1 MVQVYKDV
9 TKVQKN
15 AQKVAEIAD
24 VIRHAKIGTDVREA
38 MAQGFETIDDSE
50 VVNHL
55 IDDVDK
61 LTDEIIGYRVDVK
74 NLTDEIFGYRDDV
87 KNLTDTVQ
95 KSITDNQTGIESI
108 TKQNQEAIQQ
118 VLDDNQSTLN
128 TFNENWQDKINRIIL
143 GTDDPTLEKIIDEK
157 LNERGV

>member
-1 MVQVYKDV
+1 MLMAEVYKDV

-15 AQKVAEIAD
+15 AEKVAEIAD
-24 VIRHAKIGTDVREA
+24 IIRHAKIGTDVREA

-55 IDDVDK
+55 IDDVDR
-61 LTDEIIGYRVDVK
+61 LTDEIIGYRA
-74 NLTDEIFGYRDDV
+74 DV

-95 KSITDNQTGIESI
+95 NSITVSQTGIENI
-108 TKQNQEAIQQ
+108 AKQNQEAIQQ
-118 VLDDNQSTLN
+118 VLDDNQSKLDM
-128 TFNENWQDKINRIIL
+128 FNKNWQDKINRIIL

>member
-1 MVQVYKDV
+1 MAEVYKDV

-24 VIRHAKIGTDVREA
+24 IIRHAKIGTDVREA

-61 LTDEIIGYRVDVK
+61 LTDEIIGYRA
-74 NLTDEIFGYRDDV
+74 DV

-95 KSITDNQTGIESI
+95 KSITDSQTGIENI
-108 TKQNQEAIQQ
+108 AKQNQEAIQK

-128 TFNENWQDKINRIIL
+128 TFNENWQNKIDRIIL
-143 GTDDPTLEKIIDEK
+143 GTDNPTLEKIIDEK

>member
-1 MVQVYKDV
+1 MAEVYKDV

-15 AQKVAEIAD
+15 AKKVAEIAD
-24 VIRHAKIGTDVREA
+24 IIRHAKIGTDVREA

-61 LTDEIIGYRVDVK
+61 LTDEIIGYRADVK
-74 NLTDEIFGYRDDV
+74 NLT
-87 KNLTDTVQ
+87 NTVQ
-95 KSITDNQTGIESI
+95 KSITVSQTGIENI
-108 TKQNQEAIQQ
+108 AKQNQKAIQQ
-118 VLDDNQSTLN
+118 VLDDNQSKLDM
-128 TFNENWQDKINRIIL
+128 FNKNWQDKINRIIL
-143 GTDDPTLEKIIDEK
+143 GTDNPTLEKIIDEK

>member
-1 MVQVYKDV
+1 MAEVYKDV

-24 VIRHAKIGTDVREA
+24 IIRHAKIGTDVREA

-61 LTDEIIGYRVDVK
+61 LTDEIIGYRA
-74 NLTDEIFGYRDDV
+74 DV

-95 KSITDNQTGIESI
+95 KSITDNQTSIENI
-108 TKQNQEAIQQ
+108 AKQNQKAIQK

-128 TFNENWQDKINRIIL
+128 TFNENWQNKINRIIL
-143 GTDDPTLEKIIDEK
+143 GIDEPTLEKIIDEK

>member
-1 MVQVYKDV
+1 MLMAEVYKDV

-24 VIRHAKIGTDVREA
+24 IIRHAKIGTDVREA
-38 MAQGFETIDDSE
+38 MAQGFETIDNSE

-61 LTDEIIGYRVDVK
+61 LTDEIIGYRA
-74 NLTDEIFGYRDDV
+74 DV

-95 KSITDNQTGIESI
+95 KSITDSQTGIENI
-108 TKQNQEAIQQ
+108 AKQNQEAIQQ
-118 VLDDNQSTLN
+118 VLDDNQSKLDM
-128 TFNENWQDKINRIIL
+128 FNKNWQDKINRIIL
-143 GTDDPTLEKIIDEK
+143 GIDEPTLEKIIDEK

>member
-1 MVQVYKDV
+1 MAQVYKDV

-24 VIRHAKIGTDVREA
+24 IIRHAKIGTDVREA
-38 MAQGFETIDDSE
+38 MAQGFETIDNSE

-61 LTDEIIGYRVDVK
+61 LTDEIIGYRA
-74 NLTDEIFGYRDDV
+74 DV

-95 KSITDNQTGIESI
+95 NSITDSQTGIENI
-108 TKQNQEAIQQ
+108 AKQNQEAIQQ
-118 VLDDNQSTLN
+118 VLDDNQSKLDM
-128 TFNENWQDKINRIIL
+128 FNKNWQDKINRIIL
-143 GTDDPTLEKIIDEK
+143 GIDEPTLEKIIDEK

>member
-1 MVQVYKDV
+1 M
-9 TKVQKN
+9 QKN

-74 NLTDEIFGYRDDV
+74 NLTD
-87 KNLTDTVQ
+87 TVQ
-95 KSITDNQTGIESI
+95 KSITDNQAGIKSI
-108 TKQNQEAIQQ
+108 AKQNQEAIQQ

-143 GTDDPTLEKIIDEK
+143 GTDNPTLEKIIDEK

>member
-1 MVQVYKDV
+1 MAEVYKDV

-24 VIRHAKIGTDVREA
+24 IIRHAKIGTDVREA

-55 IDDVDK
+55 IDDVDR
-61 LTDEIIGYRVDVK
+61 LTDEIIGYRA
-74 NLTDEIFGYRDDV
+74 DV

-95 KSITDNQTGIESI
+95 KSITVSQTGIENI
-108 TKQNQEAIQQ
+108 AKQNQEAIQQ
-118 VLDDNQSTLN
+118 VLDDNQSKLDM
-128 TFNENWQDKINRIIL
+128 FNENWQDKINRIIL
-143 GTDDPTLEKIIDEK
+143 GIDEPTLEKIIDTK

>member
-1 MVQVYKDV
+1 MVQVYKDI

-15 AQKVAEIAD
+15 AKKVAEIAD
-24 VIRHAKIGTDVREA
+24 IIRHSKKGTDVREA

-50 VVNHL
+50 VINHL

-61 LTDEIIGYRVDVK
+61 LTDEIIGYRNDAK
-74 NLTDEIFGYRDDV
+74 NLTE
-87 KNLTDTVQ
+87 TVQ
-95 KSITDNQTGIESI
+95 KSITDNQTGIKNI
-108 TKQNQEAIQQ
+108 GKQNQEAIQK
-118 VLDDNQSTLN
+118 VLDDNQSTLDM
-128 TFNENWQDKINRIIL
+128 FNENWQNKINRIIL

>member
-1 MVQVYKDV
+1 MTEVYKDV

-24 VIRHAKIGTDVREA
+24 IIRHAKIGTDVREA

-55 IDDVDK
+55 IDDVDR
-61 LTDEIIGYRVDVK
+61 LTDEIIGYRA
-74 NLTDEIFGYRDDV
+74 DV

-95 KSITDNQTGIESI
+95 NSITVSQTGIKNI
-108 TKQNQEAIQQ
+108 AKQNQEAIQQ
-118 VLDDNQSTLN
+118 VLDDNQSKLDM
-128 TFNENWQDKINRIIL
+128 FNKNWQDKINRIIL

>member
-1 MVQVYKDV
+1 MAEVYKDV

-24 VIRHAKIGTDVREA
+24 IIRHAKIGTDVREA

-61 LTDEIIGYRVDVK
+61 LTDEIIGYRA
-74 NLTDEIFGYRDDV
+74 DV

-95 KSITDNQTGIESI
+95 KSITDSQTGIENI
-108 TKQNQEAIQQ
+108 AKQNQEAIQQ

-143 GTDDPTLEKIIDEK
+143 GTDNPTLEKIIDEK

>member
-1 MVQVYKDV
+1 MAEVYKDV

-15 AQKVAEIAD
+15 AKKVAEIAD
-24 VIRHAKIGTDVREA
+24 IIRHAKIGTDVREA

-61 LTDEIIGYRVDVK
+61 LTDEIIGYRA
-74 NLTDEIFGYRDDV
+74 DV

-95 KSITDNQTGIESI
+95 KSIAVSQNGIENI
-108 TKQNQEAIQQ
+108 GKQNQKAIQQ
-118 VLDDNQSTLN
+118 VLDDNQSKLDM
-128 TFNENWQDKINRIIL
+128 FNKNWQDKINRIIL

>member
-1 MVQVYKDV
+1 MAEVYKDV

-24 VIRHAKIGTDVREA
+24 IIRHAKIGTDVREA

-55 IDDVDK
+55 IDDVDR
-61 LTDEIIGYRVDVK
+61 LTDEIIGYRA
-74 NLTDEIFGYRDDV
+74 DV

-95 KSITDNQTGIESI
+95 NSITVSQTGIKNI
-108 TKQNQEAIQQ
+108 AKQNQEAIQQ
-118 VLDDNQSTLN
+118 VLDNNQSTLD
-128 TFNENWQDKINRIIL
+128 TFNENWQEKINRIIL
-143 GTDDPTLEKIIDEK
+143 GIDEPTLEKIIDAK

>member
-1 MVQVYKDV
+1 MAEVYKDV

-24 VIRHAKIGTDVREA
+24 IIRHAKIGTDVREA

-61 LTDEIIGYRVDVK
+61 LTDEIIGYRA
-74 NLTDEIFGYRDDV
+74 DV

-95 KSITDNQTGIESI
+95 KSITDSQTGIENI
-108 TKQNQEAIQQ
+108 AKQNQEAIQQ
-118 VLDDNQSTLN
+118 VLDDNQSKLDM
-128 TFNENWQDKINRIIL
+128 FNKNWQDKINRIIL
-143 GTDDPTLEKIIDEK
+143 GIDEPTLEKIIDEK

>member
-1 MVQVYKDV
+1 MAEVYKDV

-24 VIRHAKIGTDVREA
+24 IIRHAKIGTDVREA

-55 IDDVDK
+55 ISDVDDLK
-61 LTDEIIGYRVDVK
+61 DEIIGYRADVK
-74 NLTDEIFGYRDDV
+74 KLTEMV
-87 KNLTDTVQ
+87 E
-95 KSITDNQTGIESI
+95 KSINDNKTNIENVG
-108 TKQNQEAIQQ
+108 KENREA
-118 VLDDNQSTLN
+118 LKKFDED
-128 TFNENWQDKINRIIL
+128 WQAKIDRIIL
-143 GTDDPTLEKIIDEK
+143 GTDEPTLDRIIDEK

>member
-1 MVQVYKDV
+1 MVEVYKDV

-15 AQKVAEIAD
+15 AEKVAEIAD
-24 VIRHAKIGTDVREA
+24 IIRHAKIGTDVREA

-61 LTDEIIGYRVDVK
+61 LTDEIIGYRADVK
-74 NLTDEIFGYRDDV
+74 NLTALV
-87 KNLTDTVQ
+87 N
-95 KSITDNQTGIESI
+95 KSINDNKTNIENI
-108 TKQNQEAIQQ
+108 AKQNQAAIQQ
-118 VLDDNQSTLN
+118 VLDNNQSTLD
-128 TFNENWQDKINRIIL
+128 TFNKNWQEKINRIIL
-143 GTDDPTLEKIIDEK
+143 GTDNPTLEKIIDEK

>member
-15 AQKVAEIAD
+15 AEKVAEIAD
-24 VIRHAKIGTDVREA
+24 IIRHAKIGTDVREA
-38 MAQGFETIDDSE
+38 MAQGFEAIDDSE

-61 LTDEIIGYRVDVK
+61 LTDEIIGYRADVK
-74 NLTDEIFGYRDDV
+74 NLTDS
-87 KNLTDTVQ
+87 VQ
-95 KSITDNQTGIESI
+95 KSITDNQAGIENI
-108 TKQNQEAIQQ
+108 AKQNQEAIQK
-118 VLDDNQSTLN
+118 VLDDNQSKLDM
-128 TFNENWQDKINRIIL
+128 FNENWQDKINRIIL